1 MCFSFI
7 QNIILLGL
15 VISFHPSQAQ
25 DVMLPQDETGHIVFY
40 EVVEADSFTQEEL
53 LDNAQEFARKTLG
66 KKKIKP
72 VLTDTA
78 GSILVKDASF
88 KVYEKMITK
97 RIDGIIHYIFKVEVK
112 DGKYRYFFSDFT
124 FQPYE
129 RNRYGKFEPVSGK
142 YKPLEEDFKGNRK
155 SWEDHKETVATVIQS
170 QIEELKLTMQYR
182 RENMTRKYEKK
193 PVNNW

>member
-1 MCFSFI
+1 MRFSFI
-7 QNIILLGL
+7 QNIILIGL
-15 VISFHPSQAQ
+15 IIFFHPSQAQ
-25 DVMLPQDETGHIVFY
+25 DVILPQDESGHIVFH

-53 LDNAQEFARKTLG
+53 LDNAQQFAQKTLG

-78 GSILVKDASF
+78 GSIVVKDASF

-97 RIDGIIHYIFKVEVK
+97 RIDGIIHYTFKVEVK

-129 RNRYGKFEPVSGK
+129 RNRYGKFEPVSGI

-182 RENMTRKYEKK
+182 HENMTRKDEKK
-193 PVNNW
+193 SVNDW